1 MSMPAMK
8 TEAAVTALPAT
19 AAPVVTMTPKRAP
32 RSEKYAKMAKE
43 AAVRVMP
50 PLIVVALL
58 LLIWELICRR
68 AGSTLPPPSRVFKDT
83 RELILDPFFDHGG
96 IDKGLFWHL
105 SASLQRV
112 AYGYSLAAI
121 AGIALGTLVGQS
133 VWAMRGLDPLFQVL
147 RTIPPLAWLPL
158 SLAAFRDGQPS
169 AIFVIFITS
178 IWPIIINTAVGI
190 RNIPQDYRNVAAV
203 VQLNP
208 LEFFSK
214 IMIPAAA
221 PYIFT
226 GLRIGIGLS
235 WLAIVAA
242 EMLIGGVGI
251 GFFIW
256 DAWNSSHISEII
268 LALFYVGIIGFV
280 LDRLIAALGKFVT
293 RGTAA
298 ELKGNVMQAYLK
310 LDHIDKILYPRQR
323 HDRSAEGHQ
332 PDDRE
337 GRIRL
342 DHRPFRLRQVHA
354 AQHRRRPHR
363 HDQWRRAAGKPRG
376 QFAGAGSRG
385 GVPEPQ
391 PAAVAH
397 GLRKRQARRRQ
408 GVFLHQDPGRAR
420 RLGDAQSQS
429 RADGARQ
436 GQASQPKSPAA

>member
-1 MSMPAMK
+1 MNMPAK
-8 TEAAVTALPAT
+8 KIESAAVLASPPA
-19 AAPVVTMTPKRAP
+19 AVVKLMPKRLPVA
-32 RSEKYAKMAKE
+32 EKYVKAAKDV
-43 AAVRVMP
+43 AVRVVP
-50 PLIVVALL
+50 PLIVLALL
-58 LLIWELICRR
+58 LLFWELVCRR
-68 AGSTLPPPSRVFKDT
+68 AGSTLPPPSRVFKET
-83 RELILDPFFDHGG
+83 KELIFDPFFDRGG

-112 AYGYSLAAI
+112 ALGYSLAAV
-121 AGIALGTLVGQS
+121 AGIGLGTLVGQS
-133 VWAMRGLDPLFQVL
+133 VWAMRGLDPIFQVL

-208 LEFFSK
+208 LEFFWK

-280 LDRLIAALGKFVT
+280 LDRVIAGLAKIVT
-293 RGTAA
+293 RGTAM
-298 ELKGNVMQAYLK
+298 N
-310 LDHIDKILYPRQR
+310 
-323 HDRSAEGHQ
+323 
-332 PDDRE
+332 
-337 GRIRL
+337 
-342 DHRPFRLRQVHA
+342 
-354 AQHRRRPHR
+354 
-363 HDQWRRAAGKPRG
+363 
-376 QFAGAGSRG
+376 
-385 GVPEPQ
+385 
-391 PAAVAH
+391 
-397 GLRKRQARRRQ
+397 
-408 GVFLHQDPGRAR
+408 
-420 RLGDAQSQS
+420 
-429 RADGARQ
+429 
-436 GQASQPKSPAA
+436 

>member
-8 TEAAVTALPAT
+8 TEADNVVLPVTA
-19 AAPVVTMTPKRAP
+19 AAAEIVTMTPKRTPVA
-32 RSEKYAKMAKE
+32 EKYVKVAKDT
-43 AAVRVMP
+43 AVRVIP
-50 PLIVVALL
+50 PLVVLALL
-58 LLIWELICRR
+58 LLFWEIACSR

-83 RELILDPFFDHGG
+83 RELIFDPFFDRGG

-112 AYGYSLAAI
+112 ALGYSLAAI
-121 AGIALGTLVGQS
+121 AGVALGTLVGQS

-203 VQLNP
+203 VRLNP
-208 LEFFSK
+208 LEFFAK

-268 LALFYVGIIGFV
+268 LALFYVGIIGFL
-280 LDRLIAALGKFVT
+280 LDRMIAIVGKFVT

-298 ELKGNVMQAYLK
+298 N
-310 LDHIDKILYPRQR
+310 
-323 HDRSAEGHQ
+323 
-332 PDDRE
+332 
-337 GRIRL
+337 
-342 DHRPFRLRQVHA
+342 
-354 AQHRRRPHR
+354 
-363 HDQWRRAAGKPRG
+363 
-376 QFAGAGSRG
+376 
-385 GVPEPQ
+385 
-391 PAAVAH
+391 
-397 GLRKRQARRRQ
+397 
-408 GVFLHQDPGRAR
+408 
-420 RLGDAQSQS
+420 
-429 RADGARQ
+429 
-436 GQASQPKSPAA
+436 